1 MVIHMRKKLFIAAS
15 SLIAI
20 LTIVTAFSL
29 SRIKKSPIN
38 TNAEAA
44 TKTAQRFT
52 ESGRTVYVY
61 AQKKNLHSKRK
72 IPLILYLNSTG
83 GDPRKEPISTGWAKL
98 AKEKN
103 FIVVSPE
110 YDNAATYSEVPF
122 FMKIVKAAKKR
133 YNIDNRRIY
142 VLGFSNGGASAVV
155 LTSTHPKTF
164 AGIAAYGWMVDLE
177 RNQGY
182 QMPFQVIA
190 GSHEATEYD
199 SNNNP
204 MVRIDER
211 HAIRDLLIMDKM
223 ITSNTQPNYKK
234 VPYWGYQPDQRFS
247 RNVAGTKWTINNYMK
262 KGYRYPFAQFILI
275 AGAKHVPHRS
285 EASYSWNFLRHFY
298 RNSQGMIIE
307 K

>member
-1 MVIHMRKKLFIAAS
+1 MVINMRKKLFIAAS

-20 LTIVTAFSL
+20 LTIVTAFPL
-29 SRIKKSPIN
+29 SRVKKSFIN
-38 TNAEAA
+38 TNAVAA

-72 IPLILYLNSTG
+72 IPLVLYLNSTG

-103 FIVVSPE
+103 FIVVSPD

-133 YNIDNRRIY
+133 YNIDNRRVY
-142 VLGFSNGGASAVV
+142 VLGFSNGGASAVA

-177 RNQGY
+177 KNKGY
-182 QMPFQVIA
+182 QMPFQVVA
-190 GSHEATEYD
+190 GSREATEYD

-211 HAIRDLLIMDKM
+211 RAIRELLIMNKM
-223 ITSNTQPNYKK
+223 ISPSTKANYAK
-234 VPYWGYQPDQRFS
+234 VPYWGYQPDQNFS
-247 RNVAGTKWTINNYMK
+247 RKVDSRRWTINNYK
-262 KGYRYPFAQFILI
+262 KDGYRYPFVQFILI
-275 AGAKHVPHRS
+275 DGAEHVPHRS